1 MNIIL
6 TFNKFCPLTF
16 QNKKYTKHFTLE
28 RLFHKLF
35 YFIVFVDLHIFLLCP
50 KIFFFILSVNIRKHH
65 EISCLIYSDQIN
77 RLFNRQSVVENFHEH
92 EIRKI

>member
-6 TFNKFCPLTF
+6 TFNKFCPLNF
-16 QNKKYTKHFTLE
+16 KIKNVQNILHSNDFFINCFILLFLFFYTY
-28 RLFHKLF
+28 F
-35 YFIVFVDLHIFLLCP
+35 YFVRNF
-50 KIFFFILSVNIRKHH
+50 FFFILSVNIRKHH